1 MCFNVCYHFGWW
13 CLPLL
18 TLCYH
23 VVWRVVPLV
32 LICVQPCVR
41 RCVSHV
47 WQCLQLCLTTCIA
60 CFNDCLQRVWWF
72 YHLFKRSCTMCFDDI
87 SIVFNDC
94 YHCFWQCSTMC
105 LRLLHVVWRFVIN
118 GWRCIPLVWRVVP
131 CFWTCFTNGLTIV
144 DHVFRICRPCVSYM
158 LTMCFVYVEPCF
170 SYMLTMRQPEINYK
184 KVGARTQHSLVR
196 NRICLSTLRT
206 CIPHRCGVI
215 FESTLRTRDPHPSKS
230 KLWTG
235 LKQVELRP
243 ILKRIGTCCG
253 FFRGGSEYGNP
264 VAIWEMLHNS
274 KITNLIGNNNK
285 HQI

>member
-1 MCFNVCYHFGWW
+1 MF
-13 CLPLL
+13 
-18 TLCYH
+18 YH
-23 VVWRVVPLV
+23 VFTIVTR
-32 LICVQPCVR
+32 
-41 RCVSHV
+41 
-47 WQCLQLCLTTCIA
+47 CLTICYQWLTMYTTC
-60 CFNDCLQRVWWF
+60 LT
-72 YHLFKRSCTMCFDDI
+72 SCTMFLNMFYQWFDD
-87 SIVFNDC
+87 C
-94 YHCFWQCSTMC
+94 W
-105 LRLLHVVWRFVIN
+105 
-118 GWRCIPLVWRVVP
+118 P
-131 CFWTCFTNGLTIV
+131 CF
-144 DHVFRICRPCVSYM
+144 SYM

-285 HQI
+285 HQIKKTAITIIIVKLIISIILIIVAIILCVRGPGPLVYMFWLSY